1 MKNNKIIIANWKSNP
16 RSIDEARKLAKAI
29 DFKNAVVCPPFPFL
43 EAVGGTLKK
52 ASLGAQDVFWGDVGA
67 YTGEVS
73 WRHLKSLGVKYVII
87 GHSERRR
94 YLKESDELISKKVE
108 AALKA
113 GLKVV
118 LCVGEDLNI
127 HNEGM
132 ESVKIFIK
140 DQLENDLPLNPKS
153 YILNPRLIIAYEP
166 IWAISTE
173 TGGKPDTPENAV
185 EMIKFI
191 KGILNS
197 GFNIMNPKVLYG
209 GSVNVKNASEFLIN
223 KEIDGA
229 LVGGASLKPK
239 EFRTIVDTKY

>member
-1 MKNNKIIIANWKSNP
+1 MKNKIIIANWKSNP
-16 RSIDEARKLAKAI
+16 KSIDEARKLAKAV
-29 DFKNAVVCPPFPFL
+29 DFSNAVVCPPFPFL
-43 EAVGGTLKK
+43 EAVGRTLKK

-73 WRHLKSLGVKYVII
+73 WRHLKNLGVKYVII

-113 GLKVV
+113 CLKVV

-127 HNEGM
+127 HKEGTD
-132 ESVKIFIK
+132 SVKIFVK
-140 DQLENDLPLNPKS
+140 NQLENDLPLNPTS
-153 YILNPRLIIAYEP
+153 HIPNSRLVVAYEP
-166 IWAISTE
+166 VWAISTE
-173 TGGKPDTPENAV
+173 AGAKPDTPENAV

-191 KGILNS
+191 KEILNS
-197 GFNIMNPKVLYG
+197 RFNIMNPMVLYG
-209 GSVNVKNASEFLIN
+209 GSVNAKNAAEFLMN

-239 EFRTIVDTKY
+239 EFKIIFDTNY